1 MSTPRS
7 QDCSAAFSIM
17 GDERFMKSLLKR
29 PFYLLLVLVP
39 VVLAGYYLHWGSL
52 LVFLLTVFAIMPLAK
67 VMGDA
72 TEVLADHAGPRVGGL
87 LNATMGN
94 AAELIITIVA
104 LNAGLLELV
113 KASITGSII
122 SNLLLV
128 LGGAVLVGG
137 IRNGIQRFDR
147 TSAGLAA
154 TQMVLA
160 VIALAIPALFYH
172 AMSHSS
178 PVVEELS
185 IGVAV
190 VMMTIYVLNVIFG
203 MRLDRAADAHKADGV
218 SAPRWSMGTA
228 LMVLAL
234 ATVFI
239 VWLSEIMVGEV
250 EPTVEALGLSEFFIG
265 IIVVPIVGNAAEHFV
280 AVTMAA
286 KNKMDLSVGIALGSS
301 TQIALFVAP
310 LLIFVSLFLGP
321 EPLTLIF
328 HPFELAALGAATII
342 AALIAQDGESNWME
356 GAQLL
361 GVFSIIGLAFFFLP
375 A

>member
-1 MSTPRS
+1 
-7 QDCSAAFSIM
+7 
-17 GDERFMKSLLKR
+17 MKALLKH
-29 PFYLLLVLVP
+29 PFYLFLVLVP
-39 VVLAGYYLHWGSL
+39 VALAGYYLRWTSL
-52 LVFLLTVFAIMPLAK
+52 LVFVLAVFAIMPLAK

-72 TEVLADHAGPRVGGL
+72 TEVLAEHAGPRVGGL

-104 LNAGLLELV
+104 IKAGLLDLV

-128 LGGAVLVGG
+128 LGGAILVGG

-147 TSAGLAA
+147 TSAGLSA

-160 VIALAIPALFYH
+160 VIALAIPAIFYH
-172 AMSHSS
+172 AM
-178 PVVEELS
+178 PNDGFVVKELS
-185 IGVAV
+185 VGVAV
-190 VMMTIYVLNVIFG
+190 VMITIYVLSLVFG
-203 MRLDRAADAHKADGV
+203 MRLEGVAEESAAEET
-218 SAPRWSMGTA
+218 APRWGMATA
-228 LMVLAL
+228 LVVLGV
-234 ATVFI
+234 ATLFI
-239 VWLSEIMVGEV
+239 VWLSEVMVGEV
-250 EPTVEALGLSEFFIG
+250 EPTVKALGLSEFFIG

-286 KNKMDLSVGIALGSS
+286 KDKMDLSVGIALGSS

-310 LLIFVSLFLGP
+310 LLIFVSMFVGP

-328 HPFELAALGAATII
+328 HPFELAALGAATLI

-361 GVFSIIGLAFFFLP
+361 GVFLIISLAFFFLP